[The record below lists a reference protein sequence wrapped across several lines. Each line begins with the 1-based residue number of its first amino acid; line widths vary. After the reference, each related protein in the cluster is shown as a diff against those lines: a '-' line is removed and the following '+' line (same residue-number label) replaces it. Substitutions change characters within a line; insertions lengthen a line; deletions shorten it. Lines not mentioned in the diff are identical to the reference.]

1 MLHSKY
7 ILDTNAQLLQ
17 SVNLVT
23 SFFSVLED
31 IIVLEWELESLLMFQ
46 FMYAVDIFLATM
58 I

>member
-31 IIVLEWELESLLMFQ
+31 IIVLEWELESVLMFQ
-46 FMYAVDIFLATM
+46 FVYAVDIFLATT

>member
-17 SVNLVT
+17 SVSLVT

-31 IIVLEWELESLLMFQ
+31 IIVLEWELESVLMFQ
-46 FMYAVDIFLATM
+46 FVYAVDIFFATT

>member
-17 SVNLVT
+17 SVSLVT

-31 IIVLEWELESLLMFQ
+31 IIVLEWELESVLMFQ
-46 FMYAVDIFLATM
+46 FVYAVDIFFATM